1 MHGTC
6 AGSRPVFHRQAV
18 PASADSLKGCDM
30 QRHIDFE
37 AIENFRD
44 FGGYETVCGRRVVA
58 GRLYRSGHHGLA
70 TEADL
75 ARLEAL
81 DIGAIA
87 DLRLPSE
94 RAREPGRRWAGF
106 GADVIES
113 DAASI
118 ASDWV
123 EALHTAPLTADW
135 WFESTLANYRLH
147 AFEPRHIEV
156 FRRLLRHIADGEGAV
171 VVHCAAGKDRTGV
184 ACALVHHIAGVP
196 NETMIADYLLTN
208 DEARIAR
215 KMAHT
220 GAFVENVTGRR
231 PTDEALRVA
240 VSAFPKFLGTFFESI
255 REAHGSIDAY
265 LETVLGVD
273 ERLRGRIR
281 ERILG

>member
-1 MHGTC
+1 
-6 AGSRPVFHRQAV
+6 
-18 PASADSLKGCDM
+18 M

-44 FGGYETVCGRRVVA
+44 FGGYETACGRRLVA

-75 ARLEAL
+75 ARLAAL
-81 DIGAIA
+81 GIGAIA

-94 RAREPGRRWAGF
+94 RAREPGRRWEGF
-106 GADVIES
+106 GAEVIES

-118 ASDWV
+118 AGDWV
-123 EALHTAPLTADW
+123 EALKTASLAADW
-135 WFESTLANYRLH
+135 WFENTLAHYRLH

-156 FRRLLRHIADGEGAV
+156 FRRLLRHIAHGDGAV

-184 ACALVHHIAGVP
+184 ACALVHHVAGVP
-196 NETMIADYLLTN
+196 HETMIADYLLTN
-208 DEARIAR
+208 EESRIAR

-220 GAFVENVTGRR
+220 GVFVESVTGRR

-240 VSAFPKFLGTFFESI
+240 VSAFPEFLDAFFASV
-255 REAHGSIDAY
+255 RAAHGSVDAY
-265 LETVLGVD
+265 LEAVLGVD
-273 ERLRGRIR
+273 AALRDRIR
-281 ERILG
+281 ERVLGPA